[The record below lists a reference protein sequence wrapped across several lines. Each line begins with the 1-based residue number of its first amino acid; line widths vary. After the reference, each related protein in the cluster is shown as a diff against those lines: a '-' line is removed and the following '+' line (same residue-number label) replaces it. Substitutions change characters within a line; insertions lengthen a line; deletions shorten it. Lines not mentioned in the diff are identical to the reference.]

1 MFESTLAQTTY
12 GADTGSAGMIPML
25 VMMAVM
31 VIAIAG
37 MWRVF
42 SKAGQPGWGVLVPI
56 YNIFLM
62 CKIAQRPAWWV
73 ILFFVPVVNLI
84 VAVVMSVDIARH
96 FGKGTGFGMGLVF
109 LGFIFYPILGFSGAQ
124 YGGSPTA
131 TATAPAPQQMTETPT
146 TDDQHE
152 EAA

>member
-1 MFESTLAQTTY
+1 MFDSTLAQTTY
-12 GADTGSAGMIPML
+12 GAESGSAGMIPML

-31 VIAIAG
+31 VTVIAG

-56 YNIFLM
+56 YNVLLM
-62 CKIAQRPAWWV
+62 CKIAQRPAWWL
-73 ILFFVPVVNLI
+73 ILLFVPVVNI
-84 VAVVMSVDIARH
+84 IIAVIMSVDIARH
-96 FGKGTGFGMGLVF
+96 FGKGTGFGIGLAF
-109 LGFIFYPILGFSGAQ
+109 LGFIFYPVLGFSGAQ
-124 YGGSPTA
+124 YGGSP

-152 EAA
+152 EAS